1 MKTGDPGTNVSTVI
15 ASDQDVTSHPKVAAP
30 KWHLVYY
37 LLATFNLLTIC
48 LTLYLS
54 FQIMA
59 IYTQSVDVN
68 KEWSTRDNRY
78 SNLGQ
83 LAMQVNAPGND
94 VFDSRDVAGESA
106 KLRTALHAFTAA
118 MTEAH
123 HDLTEVAEPHIP
135 QLSEWLDTVDE
146 AMDAMVAEAQ
156 QIFTYFDLNQPDL
169 AGQRMATMDRK
180 YAQVTVSLAQLRAG
194 MSKIQQDN
202 FSAQLASAAV
212 LKRYEYLVAGIIV
225 LIIIIAVLYGH
236 YLAKKIRLVHN
247 DRERALAQLQE
258 TNLRVEGYVTE
269 RTHQV
274 ERLLKQKD
282 EFIHQLGHDLR
293 TPLTPLVTLLPI
305 ARSLEK
311 DPEIQEFLDVTI
323 ESTGYMKDMVDK
335 LLLLAKL
342 NSDHTPIDITD
353 VILQEEVVKSLA
365 SSEVCLAQNDN
376 ITLENKINKDIIVQ
390 ADTTYLITA
399 FNNLLSN
406 AMKYSPEGGTLTI
419 DAIKNNGWV
428 TVSIRDEGVGL
439 TEEQQAKM
447 FDEFYKGDSARH
459 DLKSLGP
466 GLAICKRIIER
477 HGGNIWAESP
487 GLGMGTK
494 IYFTLKSGE

>member
-1 MKTGDPGTNVSTVI
+1 VSRTY
-15 ASDQDVTSHPKVAAP
+15 AQEALAESHARSRTIVETA
-30 KWHLVYY
+30 VDGI
-37 LLATFNLLTIC
+37 LTIDEQGLIESC
-48 LTLYLS
+48 NSAATRMFGYNAEEMLS
-54 FQIMA
+54 KNIHILMPSSLARQHDESFA
-59 IYTQSVDVN
+59 
-68 KEWSTRDNRY
+68 RY
-78 SNLGQ
+78 
-83 LAMQVNAPGND
+83 
-94 VFDSRDVAGESA
+94 
-106 KLRTALHAFTAA
+106 LRTG
-118 MTEAH
+118 EARVIGKGQH
-123 HDLTEVAEPHIP
+123 ELEGRHKDG
-135 QLSEWLDTVDE
+135 TVFP
-146 AMDAMVAEAQ
+146 
-156 QIFTYFDLNQPDL
+156 IDL
-169 AGQRMATMDRK
+169 AVNEIRVGGRRLFTGIVRDISERK
-180 YAQVTVSLAQLRAG
+180 Q
-194 MSKIQQDN
+194 I
-202 FSAQLASAAV
+202 
-212 LKRYEYLVAGIIV
+212 
-225 LIIIIAVLYGH
+225 
-236 YLAKKIRLVHN
+236 
-247 DRERALAQLQE
+247 ERNVQ
-258 TNLRVEGYVTE
+258 E

-274 ERLLKQKD
+274 ERLLTQKD
-282 EFIHQLGHDLR
+282 EFIRQLGHDLR

-311 DPEIQEFLDVTI
+311 DPEIQGFLDVTI
-323 ESTGYMKDMVDK
+323 ESAGYMKDMVQK
-335 LLLLAKL
+335 ILLLAKL
-342 NSDHTPIDITD
+342 NSEHTPIDITD

-390 ADTTYLITA
+390 ADTTYLIEA
-399 FNNLLSN
+399 FNSLLSN

-494 IYFTLKSGE
+494 VYFTLKSGESEGPSNADTNNGR